1 MESAPCDYSA
11 LSDRGDTPPCWGDV
25 TLVEDIEMSN
35 GDRVSVLAC
44 GGHRG
49 ISQHGHY
56 LEEGVPTPPGEE
68 VPEELLTLWD
78 DVPTI
83 FFAD

>member
-1 MESAPCDYSA
+1 MESVSCDYSV

-35 GDRVSVLAC
+35 GDRVSVFAC

-56 LEEGVPTPPGEE
+56 LEEGAPVS
-68 VPEELLTLWD
+68 PEEGGGSRRID
-78 DVPTI
+78 RPVG
-83 FFAD
+83 